1 MKQWVIRL
9 FLALVMQLSV
19 GVIGSPLTQPSVGF
33 ADGGQVVNVASN
45 PTLHVDILTS
55 DGVPVYQKYI
65 TAEDDLDLY
74 NQIIKRNFLAV
85 QLDAGHYV
93 YHISVA
99 YKTIGMGHVAIHL

>member
-19 GVIGSPLTQPSVGF
+19 GVIGSPITLPSVGF
-33 ADGGQVVNVASN
+33 VDAGHVVNVASN

-55 DGVPVYQKYI
+55 DGVSVYQKYV

-85 QLDAGHYV
+85 QLGAGHYV
-93 YHISVA
+93 YHISIA
-99 YKTIGMGHVAIHL
+99 DKTIGKGHMAIHL